1 MKQIQID
8 ESSMEGIITDLIK
21 HDAFMSDERGV
32 TVNGMSN
39 LSLDNFFA
47 EFKEN
52 IEWGGEEY
60 NHTIDEG
67 II

>member
-1 MKQIQID
+1 
-8 ESSMEGIITDLIK
+8 MEGITADLME
-21 HDAFMSDERGV
+21 HDAFMSDEQEEV
-32 TVNGMSN
+32 IVNWMSN
-39 LSLDNFFA
+39 LSLEHFFV

-60 NHTIDEG
+60 NHTMDEG